1 MPRNDGMGPR
11 GHGPMT
17 GRRGNCESNQE
28 NQMPI
33 RERGRFDMSEARPT
47 HSRGRRRSNRMSQG
61 FGVGMNCQS
70 SFETR
75 EAFLNA
81 RKIMLQA
88 QLEIVNNELDS
99 I

>member
-1 MPRNDGMGPR
+1 M
-11 GHGPMT
+11 
-17 GRRGNCESNQE
+17 
-28 NQMPI
+28 
-33 RERGRFDMSEARPT
+33 
-47 HSRGRRRSNRMSQG
+47 HSRGRRISNRMSQG
-61 FGVGMNCQS
+61 FGSTMNCQRD
-70 SFETR
+70 FETR